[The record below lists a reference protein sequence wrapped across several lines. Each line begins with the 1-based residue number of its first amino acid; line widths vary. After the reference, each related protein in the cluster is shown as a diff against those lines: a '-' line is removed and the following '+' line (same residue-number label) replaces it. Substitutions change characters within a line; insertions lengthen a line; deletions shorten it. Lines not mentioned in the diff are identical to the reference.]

1 MPSDTAEN
9 RAVRLDLADLHEVLT
24 APVSE
29 SMNFL
34 NEVAHRF
41 PDAVS
46 LAAGRPFEGFFD
58 LDDVHRR
65 LDVFAQYLR
74 ERLGGDE
81 AKVRRTILQYG
92 RTKGIIHE
100 LIARHLQVD
109 EGITVDPEAVVVTVG
124 CQEALYLTL
133 RALRRTDRDALLA
146 VAPSYVGAYGAA
158 ELVDMPMLPVRDGV
172 DGIDLDDLVSV
183 VRQARESGLR
193 PRGLY
198 LVPDFSNPT
207 GARLSLEIRRRLL
220 DIAAA
225 EDFLILEDNP
235 YGLLGDEDGPPTI
248 KALDEQARVVYLGS
262 FAKTGLPGARVGY
275 VIADQRVA
283 PPGAR
288 PGLAAVDVPAGSLLA
303 DQLGKIKSLLTVNTS
318 PLAQAVIGGK
328 LLENGHSLRAANGR
342 EAQVYRANLARM
354 VAGLERRFPVGAAG
368 PGVTWTVPAG
378 GFFLVLHVPFPAGD
392 DLLEV
397 SAAKHR
403 VLWTPMHHF
412 YAEARPRNAIRLSFS
427 HLLPDEI
434 DLGLDRLAAFIRE
447 QGAAH

>member
-9 RAVRLDLADLHEVLT
+9 RAVRLNLADLHEVLT

-81 AKVRRTILQYG
+81 VKVCRTILQYG

-146 VAPSYVGAYGAA
+146 VVPSYVGAHGAA
-158 ELVDMPMLPVRDGV
+158 ELVDMPVLPVRDGD

-183 VRQARESGLR
+183 VRHARESGVR

-275 VIADQRVA
+275 VIADQQVA
-283 PPGAR
+283 SPGTT
-288 PGLAAVDVPAGSLLA
+288 SLLA
-303 DQLGKIKSLLTVNTS
+303 DQLGKLKSLLTVNTS

-342 EAQVYRANLARM
+342 EAQVYRANLAHT
-354 VAGLERRFPVGAAG
+354 VAGLERRFPAGAAG
-368 PGVTWTVPAG
+368 PRVTWTVPAG

-412 YAEARPRNAIRLSFS
+412 YAEARPRDAIRLSFS

-447 QGAAH
+447 QSAAH

>member
-9 RAVRLDLADLHEVLT
+9 RAVRLNLADLHEVLT

-81 AKVRRTILQYG
+81 VKVRRTILQYG

-158 ELVDMPMLPVRDGV
+158 ELVDMPVLPVRDGD

-183 VRQARESGLR
+183 VRHARESGVR

-275 VIADQRVA
+275 VIADQQVA
-283 PPGAR
+283 SPGTT
-288 PGLAAVDVPAGSLLA
+288 SLLA
-303 DQLGKIKSLLTVNTS
+303 DQLGKLKSLLTVNTS

-342 EAQVYRANLARM
+342 EAQVYRANLAHT
-354 VAGLERRFPVGAAG
+354 VAGLERRFPAGAAG
-368 PGVTWTVPAG
+368 PRVTWTVPAG

-434 DLGLDRLAAFIRE
+434 DLGLDRLAAFIRG
-447 QGAAH
+447 QSAAH

>member
-9 RAVRLDLADLHEVLT
+9 RAVRLNLADLHEVLT

-81 AKVRRTILQYG
+81 VRVRRTILQYG

-133 RALRRTDRDALLA
+133 RALRRTDRDALLV
-146 VAPSYVGAYGAA
+146 VAPSYVGAFGAA
-158 ELVDMPMLPVRDGV
+158 ELVDMPVLPVRDGD

-183 VRQARESGLR
+183 VRHARESGVR

-275 VIADQRVA
+275 VIADQQVA
-283 PPGAR
+283 SPGTT
-288 PGLAAVDVPAGSLLA
+288 SLLA
-303 DQLGKIKSLLTVNTS
+303 DQLGKLKSLLTVNTS

-342 EAQVYRANLARM
+342 EAQVYRANLAHT
-354 VAGLERRFPVGAAG
+354 VAGLERRFPAGAAG
-368 PGVTWTVPAG
+368 PRVTWTVPAG

-412 YAEARPRNAIRLSFS
+412 YAEARPRDAIRLSFS

-447 QGAAH
+447 QSAAH

>member
-1 MPSDTAEN
+1 LPSDTAEN
-9 RAVRLDLADLHEVLT
+9 RAVRLHLADLHEVLT

-41 PDAVS
+41 PGAIS

-81 AKVRRTILQYG
+81 VKVRRTILQYG

-146 VAPSYVGAYGAA
+146 VAPTYVGAYGAA
-158 ELVDMPMLPVRDGV
+158 ELVDMPVLPVRDGA

-183 VRQARESGLR
+183 VRQARASGLR

-207 GARLSLEIRRRLL
+207 GARLGLEIRRRLL

-235 YGLLGDEDGPPTI
+235 YGLLGGEDGPPTI

-275 VIADQRVA
+275 VIADQQVA
-283 PPGAR
+283 SPGTT
-288 PGLAAVDVPAGSLLA
+288 SLLA

-342 EAQVYRANLARM
+342 EAQVYRANLAHT

-368 PGVTWTVPAG
+368 PRVTWNVPAG
-378 GFFLVLHVPFPAGD
+378 GFFLVMNVPFPAGD

-397 SAAKHR
+397 SAAKYR

-447 QGAAH
+447 QGAAY

>member
-9 RAVRLDLADLHEVLT
+9 RAVRLNLADLHEVLT

-81 AKVRRTILQYG
+81 VKVRRTILQYG

-146 VAPSYVGAYGAA
+146 VTPSYVGAYGAA
-158 ELVDMPMLPVRDGV
+158 ELVDMPVLPVRDGH

-183 VRQARESGLR
+183 VRHARESGVR

-275 VIADQRVA
+275 VIADQQVA
-283 PPGAR
+283 SPGTT
-288 PGLAAVDVPAGSLLA
+288 SLLA
-303 DQLGKIKSLLTVNTS
+303 DQLGKLKSLLTVNTS

-328 LLENGHSLRAANGR
+328 LLENGHSLRAANAR
-342 EAQVYRANLARM
+342 EAQVYRANLAHT
-354 VAGLERRFPVGAAG
+354 VAGLERRFPAGAAG
-368 PGVTWTVPAG
+368 PRVTWTVPAG

-412 YAEARPRNAIRLSFS
+412 YAEARPRDAIRLSFS

-447 QGAAH
+447 QSAAH

>member
-1 MPSDTAEN
+1 
-9 RAVRLDLADLHEVLT
+9 
-24 APVSE
+24 
-29 SMNFL
+29 
-34 NEVAHRF
+34 
-41 PDAVS
+41 
-46 LAAGRPFEGFFD
+46 
-58 LDDVHRR
+58 
-65 LDVFAQYLR
+65 
-74 ERLGGDE
+74 
-81 AKVRRTILQYG
+81 
-92 RTKGIIHE
+92 
-100 LIARHLQVD
+100 
-109 EGITVDPEAVVVTVG
+109 VVTVG

-158 ELVDMPMLPVRDGV
+158 ELVDMPVLPVRDGD

-183 VRQARESGLR
+183 VRHARESGVR

-275 VIADQRVA
+275 VIADQQVA
-283 PPGAR
+283 SPGTT
-288 PGLAAVDVPAGSLLA
+288 SLLA
-303 DQLGKIKSLLTVNTS
+303 DQLGKLKSLLTVNTS
-318 PLAQAVIGGK
+318 PLTQAVIGGK

-342 EAQVYRANLARM
+342 EAQVYRANLAHT
-354 VAGLERRFPVGAAG
+354 VAGLERRFPAGAAG
-368 PGVTWTVPAG
+368 PRVTWTVPAG

-447 QGAAH
+447 QSAAH